1 MPPGNGPAA
10 VDGRPEKIT
19 VHNLAEL
26 VSLDEPALW
35 EALDA
40 DIELL
45 ADVVGGMLTMLT
57 PDHLILYG
65 AMFKLPHFRE
75 KFLAACKRYDPAYDE
90 DYIRVSELDEKLEY
104 IGPLAVVTNELFYQG

>member
-1 MPPGNGPAA
+1 M
-10 VDGRPEKIT
+10 
-19 VHNLAEL
+19 
-26 VSLDEPALW
+26 W

-65 AMFKLPHFRE
+65 DMFKLPHFRE

-90 DYIRVSELDEKLEY
+90 DYVRISELDQRIAY

>member
-1 MPPGNGPAA
+1 
-10 VDGRPEKIT
+10 
-19 VHNLAEL
+19 
-26 VSLDEPALW
+26 
-35 EALDA
+35 
-40 DIELL
+40 
-45 ADVVGGMLTMLT
+45 MLT